1 MSATES
7 KAAVRGGYFV
17 TLEGSDGGGKSTQL
31 EPLAGALRRE
41 GHAVTV
47 SREPG
52 GTPLG
57 ERVRGLLLDGAEG
70 AIAPWTEA
78 LLFTAARAE
87 LVARVIR
94 PALASGG
101 IVLCDRY
108 LDSTLAYQ
116 GAGRGLDRQVLGL
129 LQEQATAGLR
139 PDLTL
144 WFDVPVETAIARRQ
158 QGRRDRLDRETAAFH
173 ARVREGYRELAAA
186 DPSRWVL
193 IDASRDAE
201 SLQAEVV
208 QIVCAR
214 VRAAG
219 LAPRAPRA

>member
-1 MSATES
+1 MSATEPS
-7 KAAVRGGYFV
+7 VTARGGFFV
-17 TLEGSDGGGKSTQL
+17 TLEGPDGGGKSTQL
-31 EPLAGALRRE
+31 EPLARALRAQ

-57 ERVRGLLLDGAEG
+57 EQVRRLLLESADGG
-70 AIAPWTEA
+70 IAPWTEA

-94 PALASGG
+94 PALASGA

-116 GAGRGLDRQVLGL
+116 GAGRGLDRQLLGL

-144 WFDVPVETAIARRQ
+144 WFDVPVETAIARRR
-158 QGRRDRLDRETAAFH
+158 QGQRDRLDRETAAFH
-173 ARVREGYRELAAA
+173 ARVREGYRQLAAA
-186 DPSRWVL
+186 DPTRWVL
-193 IDASRDAE
+193 IDAGRDPA
-201 SLQAEVV
+201 SLRAEVIQV
-208 QIVCAR
+208 VSAR
-214 VRAAG
+214 VRAARLG
-219 LAPRAPRA
+219 SGPPQA

>member
-1 MSATES
+1 MSATEVT
-7 KAAVRGGYFV
+7 AAARGGFFV
-17 TLEGSDGGGKSTQL
+17 TLEGPDGGGKSTQL
-31 EPLAGALRRE
+31 EPLAQALRAQ

-57 ERVRGLLLDGAEG
+57 EQVRRLLLESADG

-94 PALASGG
+94 PALASGA

-116 GAGRGLDRQVLGL
+116 GAGRGLDRQLLGL

-144 WFDVPVETAIARRQ
+144 WFDVPVETAIARRRQGQ
-158 QGRRDRLDRETAAFH
+158 QDRLDRETAAFH
-173 ARVREGYRELAAA
+173 ARVREGYRQLAAA
-186 DPSRWVL
+186 DPNRWVL
-193 IDASRDAE
+193 IDASRDAA
-201 SLQAEVV
+201 SLRAEVV
-208 QIVCAR
+208 AVVCER
-214 VRAAG
+214 VRLVG
-219 LAPRAPRA
+219 LGPRAPQA